1 LVYTKQHP
9 FKRENNNV
17 WAFNQHFDAKTYA
30 IIEFSP
36 RHGKP
41 KSIPMILFKP
51 LKRGLII
58 WSSNDAGGCLV
69 LF

>member
-17 WAFNQHFDAKTYA
+17 WAFNQHFDATNLRFT
-30 IIEFSP
+30 EFSP

-41 KSIPMILFKP
+41 KSGYTNDPFKP
-51 LKRGLII
+51 LKRGINY
-58 WSSNDAGGCLV
+58 W
-69 LF
+69 FEQQ